1 MVKRLVSLSVVIAS
15 LSAPAAEAL
24 TAAARMLE
32 SEMKRNPVPC
42 GIDKRKKPKWEY
54 TDGLE
59 LQAALAVAKRCPEL
73 REKTLAWAQDY
84 IERMVTKDGEILGY
98 RMEDCKLDCIN
109 PGKFAFDMYDLAGGE
124 RLRKVL
130 DTQFAQFAIQ
140 PRVAE
145 GGFWHKKV
153 YTHQM
158 WLDGLYMGC
167 PFYAR
172 YASRF
177 LEGDAK
183 RAAFD
188 DIANQ
193 FAVVTRHTYDAK
205 TGLYRHG
212 WDESKSMIWAD
223 KATGQSAH
231 AWGRALG
238 WFAAAIVDTEEYFPP
253 DHPGREQLRKLLRE
267 YTATLIR
274 WQDSSGAWWQVAD
287 QPGREGNYLES
298 TATALI
304 GYAMMKGVN
313 RGILGEDAKA
323 AALKAWNA
331 LNRDFLKENP
341 DGTVSLTRCCSV
353 AGLSADRDGSFEYYL
368 REKIVDNDPKG
379 VGPYMLLAIETCPQ
393 VAASACRASGGV
405 GDYKKTVQ
413 RRVAPVTV
421 ETRIPGR
428 TLVDFGREAFGFLE
442 LVPPAGARGPYE
454 VRLGELVKS
463 DGSVNMNPGATI
475 RAARVTGS
483 VDADGVVR
491 VPLAADKRN
500 TSGGREG
507 GAIQIPPEH
516 GVIMPFRYVEV
527 MNAPFEVTKET
538 VRMVAVNYP
547 IDLSESCFACS
558 DERLNRVYELCRHT
572 ILVSSFAGLY
582 VDGDRERIP
591 YEADAYINQL
601 SDYAV
606 HSDYSLGRASHVY
619 LMKHPTWPTEWKQ
632 HSIFMA
638 WADWMWSGDT
648 GALAE
653 FYEQLRGDKLLERFR
668 RDSDGLLATG
678 GERLPGRLANE
689 KGAADIVDW
698 PPCERDGFV
707 FRDVNAVVNA
717 FYYRNLLQ
725 VAEFARALG
734 KPDDADVYERRARDV
749 RRAYNEAF
757 FDAGRGVCRDGIG
770 TEHAS
775 LHANAAA
782 LACGLLSGQDAKRVA
797 SYCISR
803 GMACSV
809 YFAQYLL
816 EGLFNAGEAD
826 AAIALMTSDGDRS
839 WLGMMEQGATTTMEA
854 WAVKYK
860 PNLDLCH
867 AWGTAPLNIVSRYLL
882 GVTPLEPG
890 FAKILV
896 RPQIGSLARVEGR
909 VPTAKGPVEVRIEDG
924 VLTLDLPAPARV
936 EWAGAV
942 SDVLAGHHVFR
953 SRASGSAFDIQRE
966 VDCVAAAGGGRV
978 VVPAG
983 EWTSG
988 AIHLKSNVELYLSEG
1003 AKIVFTENLDDYLPA
1018 VRTSWEGIE
1027 CMGYSPLVYA
1037 YGCTNVAITGKG
1049 TLAPSVETRW
1059 RAWGLARKKNPAHDA
1074 AKKRLAEWARDNA
1087 PMAERQYWKLDG
1099 SLMRPPLIQFNRC
1112 KGVRLEGVTIRQ
1124 SPFWT
1129 IHLLCSEDVVV
1140 RGLDVYCDLKNSDG
1154 IDIESSRNVLVE
1166 NCTFEQGDDAVVIK
1180 SGINHEGRRRA
1191 MPSEDIVV
1199 RNCVINDGHSM
1210 LSIGSELS
1218 GGIRNVLMEDCR
1230 AEKTV
1235 DKIFFIKTNPER
1247 GGFVENVTMRRIKA
1261 LDVKYE
1267 AVSAIT
1273 DYFWK
1278 PDSVPLDG
1286 VLRAT
1291 PVKNIVLED
1300 ISATSAK
1307 AVYSFRGYKTEPIR
1321 GLRLKN
1327 IKIGKAKNPS
1337 SAELVEDMS
1346 VVDTPSFR

>member
-73 REKTLAWAQDY
+73 REKALAWAQDY

-98 RMEDCKLDCIN
+98 RMEDCKLDSIN
-109 PGKFAFDMYDLAGGE
+109 PGKFAFDMYEIVGNGE
-124 RLRKVL
+124 EVARLRKVI

-223 KATGQSAH
+223 KTTGQSAH

-379 VGPYMLLAIETCPQ
+379 VGPYMFLA
-393 VAASACRASGGV
+393 
-405 GDYKKTVQ
+405 
-413 RRVAPVTV
+413 
-421 ETRIPGR
+421 
-428 TLVDFGREAFGFLE
+428 LE
-442 LVPPAGARGPYE
+442 
-454 VRLGELVKS
+454 
-463 DGSVNMNPGATI
+463 
-475 RAARVTGS
+475 
-483 VDADGVVR
+483 
-491 VPLAADKRN
+491 
-500 TSGGREG
+500 
-507 GAIQIPPEH
+507 
-516 GVIMPFRYVEV
+516 
-527 MNAPFEVTKET
+527 
-538 VRMVAVNYP
+538 
-547 IDLSESCFACS
+547 
-558 DERLNRVYELCRHT
+558 
-572 ILVSSFAGLY
+572 
-582 VDGDRERIP
+582 
-591 YEADAYINQL
+591 
-601 SDYAV
+601 
-606 HSDYSLGRASHVY
+606 
-619 LMKHPTWPTEWKQ
+619 
-632 HSIFMA
+632 
-638 WADWMWSGDT
+638 
-648 GALAE
+648 
-653 FYEQLRGDKLLERFR
+653 
-668 RDSDGLLATG
+668 
-678 GERLPGRLANE
+678 
-689 KGAADIVDW
+689 
-698 PPCERDGFV
+698 
-707 FRDVNAVVNA
+707 
-717 FYYRNLLQ
+717 
-725 VAEFARALG
+725 
-734 KPDDADVYERRARDV
+734 
-749 RRAYNEAF
+749 
-757 FDAGRGVCRDGIG
+757 
-770 TEHAS
+770 
-775 LHANAAA
+775 
-782 LACGLLSGQDAKRVA
+782 
-797 SYCISR
+797 
-803 GMACSV
+803 
-809 YFAQYLL
+809 
-816 EGLFNAGEAD
+816 
-826 AAIALMTSDGDRS
+826 
-839 WLGMMEQGATTTMEA
+839 
-854 WAVKYK
+854 
-860 PNLDLCH
+860 
-867 AWGTAPLNIVSRYLL
+867 
-882 GVTPLEPG
+882 
-890 FAKILV
+890 
-896 RPQIGSLARVEGR
+896 
-909 VPTAKGPVEVRIEDG
+909 IEDAQR
-924 VLTLDLPAPARV
+924 P
-936 EWAGAV
+936 
-942 SDVLAGHHVFR
+942 
-953 SRASGSAFDIQRE
+953 AFDIQCE
-966 VDCVAAAGGGRV
+966 VDHVAAAGGGRV

-988 AIHLKSNVELYLSEG
+988 AIHLKSNVELHLSEG

-1191 MPSEDIVV
+1191 MPSEDVVV

-1291 PVKNIVLED
+1291 PVGNIVLED

-1321 GLRLKN
+1321 GLTLKN
-1327 IKIGKAKNPS
+1327 IKVGKVTKPS
-1337 SAELVEDMS
+1337 SAEFVEDMS
-1346 VVDTPSFR
+1346 VVDTSSSM

>member
-1 MVKRLVSLSVVIAS
+1 
-15 LSAPAAEAL
+15 
-24 TAAARMLE
+24 
-32 SEMKRNPVPC
+32 
-42 GIDKRKKPKWEY
+42 
-54 TDGLE
+54 
-59 LQAALAVAKRCPEL
+59 
-73 REKTLAWAQDY
+73 
-84 IERMVTKDGEILGY
+84 
-98 RMEDCKLDCIN
+98 MEDCKLDCIN
-109 PGKFAFDMYDLAGGE
+109 PGKFAFDMYEIVGNGE
-124 RLRKVL
+124 RVMGKGEEEARLRKVL

-193 FAVVTRHTYDAK
+193 FAVVTRHAYDAK

-223 KATGQSAH
+223 KTTGQSAH

-238 WFAAAIVDTEEYFPP
+238 WFAAAIVDTEEYFPA

-267 YTATLIR
+267 YTAALIR

-323 AALKAWNA
+323 AALRAWNA
-331 LNRDFLKENP
+331 LNRDFLKR
-341 DGTVSLTRCCSV
+341 GTGNGEREMVSLTRCCSV

-379 VGPYMLLAIETCPQ
+379 VGPYMFLA
-393 VAASACRASGGV
+393 
-405 GDYKKTVQ
+405 
-413 RRVAPVTV
+413 
-421 ETRIPGR
+421 
-428 TLVDFGREAFGFLE
+428 LE
-442 LVPPAGARGPYE
+442 
-454 VRLGELVKS
+454 
-463 DGSVNMNPGATI
+463 
-475 RAARVTGS
+475 
-483 VDADGVVR
+483 
-491 VPLAADKRN
+491 
-500 TSGGREG
+500 
-507 GAIQIPPEH
+507 
-516 GVIMPFRYVEV
+516 
-527 MNAPFEVTKET
+527 
-538 VRMVAVNYP
+538 
-547 IDLSESCFACS
+547 
-558 DERLNRVYELCRHT
+558 
-572 ILVSSFAGLY
+572 
-582 VDGDRERIP
+582 
-591 YEADAYINQL
+591 
-601 SDYAV
+601 
-606 HSDYSLGRASHVY
+606 
-619 LMKHPTWPTEWKQ
+619 
-632 HSIFMA
+632 
-638 WADWMWSGDT
+638 
-648 GALAE
+648 
-653 FYEQLRGDKLLERFR
+653 
-668 RDSDGLLATG
+668 
-678 GERLPGRLANE
+678 
-689 KGAADIVDW
+689 
-698 PPCERDGFV
+698 
-707 FRDVNAVVNA
+707 
-717 FYYRNLLQ
+717 
-725 VAEFARALG
+725 
-734 KPDDADVYERRARDV
+734 
-749 RRAYNEAF
+749 
-757 FDAGRGVCRDGIG
+757 
-770 TEHAS
+770 
-775 LHANAAA
+775 
-782 LACGLLSGQDAKRVA
+782 
-797 SYCISR
+797 
-803 GMACSV
+803 
-809 YFAQYLL
+809 
-816 EGLFNAGEAD
+816 
-826 AAIALMTSDGDRS
+826 
-839 WLGMMEQGATTTMEA
+839 
-854 WAVKYK
+854 
-860 PNLDLCH
+860 
-867 AWGTAPLNIVSRYLL
+867 
-882 GVTPLEPG
+882 
-890 FAKILV
+890 
-896 RPQIGSLARVEGR
+896 
-909 VPTAKGPVEVRIEDG
+909 IED
-924 VLTLDLPAPARV
+924 AQKR
-936 EWAGAV
+936 
-942 SDVLAGHHVFR
+942 
-953 SRASGSAFDIQRE
+953 AFDIQRE
-966 VDCVAAAGGGRV
+966 IDRVAASGGGRV

-988 AIHLKSNVELYLSEG
+988 AIHLKDNVELHLAEG

-1037 YGCTNVAITGKG
+1037 YGCTNVAVTGKG

-1059 RAWGLARKKNPAHDA
+1059 RSWGLARKKNPAHDA
-1074 AKKRLAEWARDNA
+1074 AKKRLAEWARDDV
-1087 PMAERQYWKLDG
+1087 PMEERQYWKLDG

-1191 MPSEDIVV
+1191 MPTEHVIV

-1291 PVKNIVLED
+1291 PVSDIVLED

-1321 GLRLKN
+1321 RLTLKN
-1327 IKIGKAKNPS
+1327 IKIGKVKNPS
-1337 SAELVEDMS
+1337 SAVFVEE
-1346 VVDTPSFR
+1346 FENFL

>member
-84 IERMVTKDGEILGY
+84 IDRMVTKDGEILGY

-130 DTQFAQFAIQ
+130 YTQFAQFAIQ

-238 WFAAAIVDTEEYFPP
+238 WFAAAIVDTEEYFPA

-267 YTATLIR
+267 YAATLIR
-274 WQDSSGAWWQVAD
+274 WQDNSGAWWQVAD

-379 VGPYMLLAIETCPQ
+379 VGPYMFLA
-393 VAASACRASGGV
+393 
-405 GDYKKTVQ
+405 
-413 RRVAPVTV
+413 
-421 ETRIPGR
+421 
-428 TLVDFGREAFGFLE
+428 LE
-442 LVPPAGARGPYE
+442 
-454 VRLGELVKS
+454 
-463 DGSVNMNPGATI
+463 
-475 RAARVTGS
+475 
-483 VDADGVVR
+483 
-491 VPLAADKRN
+491 
-500 TSGGREG
+500 
-507 GAIQIPPEH
+507 
-516 GVIMPFRYVEV
+516 
-527 MNAPFEVTKET
+527 
-538 VRMVAVNYP
+538 
-547 IDLSESCFACS
+547 
-558 DERLNRVYELCRHT
+558 
-572 ILVSSFAGLY
+572 
-582 VDGDRERIP
+582 
-591 YEADAYINQL
+591 
-601 SDYAV
+601 
-606 HSDYSLGRASHVY
+606 
-619 LMKHPTWPTEWKQ
+619 
-632 HSIFMA
+632 
-638 WADWMWSGDT
+638 
-648 GALAE
+648 
-653 FYEQLRGDKLLERFR
+653 
-668 RDSDGLLATG
+668 
-678 GERLPGRLANE
+678 
-689 KGAADIVDW
+689 
-698 PPCERDGFV
+698 
-707 FRDVNAVVNA
+707 
-717 FYYRNLLQ
+717 
-725 VAEFARALG
+725 
-734 KPDDADVYERRARDV
+734 
-749 RRAYNEAF
+749 
-757 FDAGRGVCRDGIG
+757 
-770 TEHAS
+770 
-775 LHANAAA
+775 
-782 LACGLLSGQDAKRVA
+782 
-797 SYCISR
+797 
-803 GMACSV
+803 
-809 YFAQYLL
+809 
-816 EGLFNAGEAD
+816 
-826 AAIALMTSDGDRS
+826 
-839 WLGMMEQGATTTMEA
+839 
-854 WAVKYK
+854 
-860 PNLDLCH
+860 
-867 AWGTAPLNIVSRYLL
+867 
-882 GVTPLEPG
+882 
-890 FAKILV
+890 
-896 RPQIGSLARVEGR
+896 
-909 VPTAKGPVEVRIEDG
+909 IED
-924 VLTLDLPAPARV
+924 AQKR
-936 EWAGAV
+936 
-942 SDVLAGHHVFR
+942 
-953 SRASGSAFDIQRE
+953 AFDIQRE
-966 VDCVAAAGGGRV
+966 IDRVAAAGGGRV

-988 AIHLKSNVELYLSEG
+988 AIHLKSNVELHLSEG

-1074 AKKRLAEWARDNA
+1074 AKKRLAEWARDDV
-1087 PMAERQYWKLDG
+1087 PMEERQYWKLAG

-1291 PVKNIVLED
+1291 PVGNIVLEG

-1321 GLRLKN
+1321 GLTLKN
-1327 IKIGKAKNPS
+1327 VKVGKVTKPS
-1337 SAELVEDMS
+1337 SAEFVEDMS

>member
-15 LSAPAAEAL
+15 LSASAGEAL

-73 REKTLAWAQDY
+73 RERTLAWAQDY
-84 IERMVTKDGEILGY
+84 IDRMVTKDGEILGY

-130 DTQFAQFAIQ
+130 YTQFAQFAIQ

-183 RAAFD
+183 LAAFD

-212 WDESKSMIWAD
+212 WDESKSMVWAD
-223 KATGQSAH
+223 KTTGQSAH

-331 LNRDFLKENP
+331 LNRDFLKENH

-379 VGPYMLLAIETCPQ
+379 VGPYMFLA
-393 VAASACRASGGV
+393 
-405 GDYKKTVQ
+405 
-413 RRVAPVTV
+413 
-421 ETRIPGR
+421 
-428 TLVDFGREAFGFLE
+428 LE
-442 LVPPAGARGPYE
+442 
-454 VRLGELVKS
+454 
-463 DGSVNMNPGATI
+463 
-475 RAARVTGS
+475 
-483 VDADGVVR
+483 
-491 VPLAADKRN
+491 
-500 TSGGREG
+500 
-507 GAIQIPPEH
+507 
-516 GVIMPFRYVEV
+516 
-527 MNAPFEVTKET
+527 
-538 VRMVAVNYP
+538 
-547 IDLSESCFACS
+547 
-558 DERLNRVYELCRHT
+558 
-572 ILVSSFAGLY
+572 
-582 VDGDRERIP
+582 
-591 YEADAYINQL
+591 
-601 SDYAV
+601 
-606 HSDYSLGRASHVY
+606 
-619 LMKHPTWPTEWKQ
+619 
-632 HSIFMA
+632 
-638 WADWMWSGDT
+638 
-648 GALAE
+648 
-653 FYEQLRGDKLLERFR
+653 
-668 RDSDGLLATG
+668 
-678 GERLPGRLANE
+678 
-689 KGAADIVDW
+689 
-698 PPCERDGFV
+698 
-707 FRDVNAVVNA
+707 
-717 FYYRNLLQ
+717 
-725 VAEFARALG
+725 
-734 KPDDADVYERRARDV
+734 
-749 RRAYNEAF
+749 
-757 FDAGRGVCRDGIG
+757 
-770 TEHAS
+770 
-775 LHANAAA
+775 
-782 LACGLLSGQDAKRVA
+782 
-797 SYCISR
+797 
-803 GMACSV
+803 
-809 YFAQYLL
+809 
-816 EGLFNAGEAD
+816 
-826 AAIALMTSDGDRS
+826 
-839 WLGMMEQGATTTMEA
+839 
-854 WAVKYK
+854 
-860 PNLDLCH
+860 
-867 AWGTAPLNIVSRYLL
+867 
-882 GVTPLEPG
+882 
-890 FAKILV
+890 
-896 RPQIGSLARVEGR
+896 
-909 VPTAKGPVEVRIEDG
+909 IED
-924 VLTLDLPAPARV
+924 AQKR
-936 EWAGAV
+936 
-942 SDVLAGHHVFR
+942 
-953 SRASGSAFDIQRE
+953 AFDIQRE
-966 VDCVAAAGGGRV
+966 IDRVAAAGGGRV

-988 AIHLKSNVELYLSEG
+988 AIHLKSNVELHLSEG
-1003 AKIVFTENLDDYLPA
+1003 SKIVFTENLDDYLPA
-1018 VRTSWEGIE
+1018 VRTSWEGVE

-1049 TLAPSVETRW
+1049 ALAPSVETRW

-1166 NCTFEQGDDAVVIK
+1166 KCTFEQGDDAVVIK

-1261 LDVKYE
+1261 KDVKYE

-1321 GLRLKN
+1321 GLKLRN
-1327 IKIGKAKNPS
+1327 IKVGKAKNPS
-1337 SAELVEDMS
+1337 SAEFVEDMS
-1346 VVDTPSFR
+1346 VVDTP

>member
-1 MVKRLVSLSVVIAS
+1 MVSLSAS
-15 LSAPAAEAL
+15 AGDAL
-24 TAAARMLE
+24 VSAARMLE

-84 IERMVTKDGEILGY
+84 IDRMVTKDGEILGY

-109 PGKFAFDMYDLAGGE
+109 PGKFAFDMYELAGNGE
-124 RLRKVL
+124 WGMGNGEWGMGNGEWATGNGERGIGNGEEVARLRKVL

-177 LEGDAK
+177 LEGDAR

-223 KATGQSAH
+223 KTTGQSAH

-238 WFAAAIVDTEEYFPP
+238 WFAAAIVDTEEYFPA
-253 DHPGREQLRKLLRE
+253 DHPGREQLRKLMRE

-331 LNRDFLKENP
+331 LKRDFLKRETGN
-341 DGTVSLTRCCSV
+341 GEREMVSLTRCCSV

-379 VGPYMLLAIETCPQ
+379 VGPYMFLA
-393 VAASACRASGGV
+393 
-405 GDYKKTVQ
+405 
-413 RRVAPVTV
+413 
-421 ETRIPGR
+421 
-428 TLVDFGREAFGFLE
+428 LE
-442 LVPPAGARGPYE
+442 
-454 VRLGELVKS
+454 
-463 DGSVNMNPGATI
+463 
-475 RAARVTGS
+475 
-483 VDADGVVR
+483 
-491 VPLAADKRN
+491 
-500 TSGGREG
+500 
-507 GAIQIPPEH
+507 
-516 GVIMPFRYVEV
+516 
-527 MNAPFEVTKET
+527 
-538 VRMVAVNYP
+538 
-547 IDLSESCFACS
+547 
-558 DERLNRVYELCRHT
+558 
-572 ILVSSFAGLY
+572 
-582 VDGDRERIP
+582 
-591 YEADAYINQL
+591 
-601 SDYAV
+601 
-606 HSDYSLGRASHVY
+606 
-619 LMKHPTWPTEWKQ
+619 
-632 HSIFMA
+632 
-638 WADWMWSGDT
+638 
-648 GALAE
+648 
-653 FYEQLRGDKLLERFR
+653 
-668 RDSDGLLATG
+668 
-678 GERLPGRLANE
+678 
-689 KGAADIVDW
+689 
-698 PPCERDGFV
+698 
-707 FRDVNAVVNA
+707 
-717 FYYRNLLQ
+717 
-725 VAEFARALG
+725 
-734 KPDDADVYERRARDV
+734 
-749 RRAYNEAF
+749 
-757 FDAGRGVCRDGIG
+757 
-770 TEHAS
+770 
-775 LHANAAA
+775 
-782 LACGLLSGQDAKRVA
+782 
-797 SYCISR
+797 
-803 GMACSV
+803 
-809 YFAQYLL
+809 
-816 EGLFNAGEAD
+816 
-826 AAIALMTSDGDRS
+826 
-839 WLGMMEQGATTTMEA
+839 
-854 WAVKYK
+854 
-860 PNLDLCH
+860 
-867 AWGTAPLNIVSRYLL
+867 
-882 GVTPLEPG
+882 
-890 FAKILV
+890 
-896 RPQIGSLARVEGR
+896 
-909 VPTAKGPVEVRIEDG
+909 IED
-924 VLTLDLPAPARV
+924 AQKR
-936 EWAGAV
+936 
-942 SDVLAGHHVFR
+942 
-953 SRASGSAFDIQRE
+953 AFDIQRE
-966 VDCVAAAGGGRV
+966 IDRVAASGGGRV

-988 AIHLKSNVELYLSEG
+988 AIHLKSNVELHLSEG

-1037 YGCTNVAITGKG
+1037 FGCTNVAVTGKG
-1049 TLAPSVETRW
+1049 TLAPFVETRW

-1087 PMAERQYWKLDG
+1087 PMEERQYWKLEE

-1154 IDIESSRNVLVE
+1154 IDIESSKNVLVE

-1278 PDSVPLDG
+1278 PGSIPLDG

-1307 AVYSFRGYKTEPIR
+1307 AVYSFRGYETEPIR
-1321 GLRLKN
+1321 GLTLKN
-1327 IKIGKAKNPS
+1327 VKVGKVTKPS
-1337 SAELVEDMS
+1337 SAEFVEDMS
-1346 VVDTPSFR
+1346 VVDTPSSR